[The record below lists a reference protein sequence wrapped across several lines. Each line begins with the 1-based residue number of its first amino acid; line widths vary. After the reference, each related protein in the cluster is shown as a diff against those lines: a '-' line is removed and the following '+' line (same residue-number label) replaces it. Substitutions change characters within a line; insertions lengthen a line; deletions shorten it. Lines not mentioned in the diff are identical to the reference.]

1 MFNVFCD
8 CGIVNTNAR
17 EFREQQKRK
26 QDLKSQ
32 VWFEPSQFQHRI
44 QSHDCLFNITHT
56 MINVKID
63 LTRNFLKKTT
73 FLDIDN

>member
-17 EFREQQKRK
+17 EFREQKRK

-32 VWFEPSQFQHRI
+32 VWFELSLFQHRT
-44 QSHDCLFNITHT
+44 QSHDCLFNITHI

-63 LTRNFLKKTT
+63 LTRNLKKTH
-73 FLDIDN
+73 ISRY